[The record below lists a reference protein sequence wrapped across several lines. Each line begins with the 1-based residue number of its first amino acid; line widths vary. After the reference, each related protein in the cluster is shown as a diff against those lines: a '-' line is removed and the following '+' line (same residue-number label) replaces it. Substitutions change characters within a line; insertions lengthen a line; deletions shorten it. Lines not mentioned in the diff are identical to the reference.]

1 MSKTVLIIGAG
12 PGIGLATARR
22 FAREGYHIVMASRN
36 LGRLQTLVS
45 KLNAEGF
52 SASGEQV
59 DASDPHDVA
68 RLVLGVGEELQVLH
82 YNSGVLH
89 YDAQGIL
96 QARPLEAESIDSLVT
111 DTQINVVGALAAI
124 HAALPLLSNKPGA
137 SVLLTG
143 GGFGVDPSGDFLTL
157 SVGKAALRAVALGL
171 FQPLQSRGIH
181 IATVTVSRLVS
192 PGSNQAV
199 EVADAL
205 WGLHS
210 QPLGQWT
217 AETLYR

>member
-36 LGRLQTLVS
+36 RGRLQTLVA

-111 DTQINVVGALAAI
+111 DTQINVVSALAAI

-192 PGSNQAV
+192 SGSKQAV